1 MHHVSDLCGAT
12 SGRPLVA
19 GTLRGYRKWLA
30 LRSVPE
36 QSDLLPLASVAIRD
50 VVWSETLSARCLAS
64 GVEYFDASYAHRAPE
79 RACRCGIYA
88 WYQPGDPNMT
98 GTGGVFGVIEASGL
112 IFMGTRG
119 FRAEHA
125 RIVAVL
131 AYGPRAR
138 RACAR
143 ARIAVYR
150 RYRRLV
156 ADYPPQ
162 DLRALLDTEPD
173 P

>member
-1 MHHVSDLCGAT
+1 MSEWG
-12 SGRPLVA
+12 LVA
-19 GTLRGYRKWLA
+19 EAEHAGSPH
-30 LRSVPE
+30 RST
-36 QSDLLPLASVAIRD
+36 A
-50 VVWSETLSARCLAS
+50 
-64 GVEYFDASYAHRAPE
+64 
-79 RACRCGIYA
+79 
-88 WYQPGDPNMT
+88 
-98 GTGGVFGVIEASGL
+98 GVFGVIEASGL